1 MVKPLNPCYFML
13 FLRVTPRGS
22 RVMPLTV
29 GVSNPVFTLQVDT
42 GAVAAPDVSA
52 TPADT
57 NGFSTGAYIAA
68 WNSPLNRDDVT

>member
-1 MVKPLNPCYFML
+1 
-13 FLRVTPRGS
+13 
-22 RVMPLTV
+22 MPLTV

-42 GAVAAPDVSA
+42 GAVAVPDVSA

-68 WNSPLNRDDVT
+68 WNSPLNRKDVT